1 MLGGHQQIKGDIL
14 LLCKGRVPELYQ
26 PPRAFGL
33 KYLEEMAL
41 TAEALYRE
49 QMSYELPGN
58 GDTHVH
64 EHLFS
69 VSATIRLGKSRYGG
83 GRPKRCGMT
92 ATGDAEG
99 AGQYT

>member
-1 MLGGHQQIKGDIL
+1 MQGARTGALSA
-14 LLCKGRVPELYQ
+14 
-26 PPRAFGL
+26 PRAFWL

-99 AGQYT
+99 AGRYT